1 MKTRAIKGDTVDAI
15 CWRFYGRTTGMTE
28 AVLLANPNLA
38 EHGAVLPA
46 GLLIELPEIT
56 EEPVQPLIQ
65 LWD

>member
-1 MKTRAIKGDTVDAI
+1 MKIRTLQGDTVDAI

-38 EHGAVLPA
+38 ERGAVLPA
-46 GLLIELPEIT
+46 GLLIEIPEIHS
-56 EEPVQPLIQ
+56 EPIRPLIQ

>member
-1 MKTRAIKGDTVDAI
+1 MKIRTMKGDTIDEI

-38 EHGAVLPA
+38 EQSPIMPA
-46 GLLIELPEIT
+46 GILIELPEVT

>member
-1 MKTRAIKGDTVDAI
+1 MKIRTIKGDTIDGI

-38 EHGAVLPA
+38 EQGAVLPA

>member
-1 MKTRAIKGDTVDAI
+1 MKTRTIKGDTVDRI

-38 EHGAVLPA
+38 EQGAVLPA

>member
-1 MKTRAIKGDTVDAI
+1 
-15 CWRFYGRTTGMTE
+15 MTE

-38 EHGAVLPA
+38 EQGAVLPA